1 MAGVYNISGNVQ
13 GGIPGADGFS
23 PIITVTPIDSGY
35 RITIQDKYST
45 QSFDLY
51 DGVDGTSITSVVVN
65 ADDSITI
72 TLSDGTS
79 VTTPSL
85 KGAKGDK
92 GDAGNDGV
100 GIEAVE
106 WEGTSF
112 SIELTDGRL
121 YISPDLKGETGQTG
135 PRGVGIQSIR
145 FNSDYT
151 MTVTLTDGTTET
163 SQSLRGAT
171 GPQGPQ
177 YVLTAQDKADITA
190 AVLAQM
196 EDAETVGM

>member
-1 MAGVYNISGNVQ
+1 MATNYDIHGNVS

-23 PIITVTPIDSGY
+23 PIVAITPLDSGY
-35 RITIQDKYST
+35 RVSIQDKYDT
-45 QSFDLY
+45 QTFEIFDGM
-51 DGVDGTSITSVVVN
+51 DGVGIASVTAN
-65 ADDSITI
+65 PDFTI
-72 TLSDGTS
+72 TVTLDDGTS

-85 KGAKGDK
+85 KGVRGDK
-92 GDAGNDGV
+92 GDTGT
-100 GIEAVE
+100 GIQSIE
-106 WEGTSF
+106 WDGTSF
-112 SIELTDGRL
+112 AITLTDGSL

-196 EDAETVGM
+196 EDAETEGM